1 MIMETT
7 WTDVFLY
14 FLKLG
19 LQAWGGGQV
28 VIGEMQRQTVA
39 MGWLTEAQFLEAY
52 AIGQMTPGPGTTYVV
67 PIGYQAAGI
76 AGALGAAVG
85 FFLPTVSIGFAL
97 ILIWHR
103 IRESRWPAAI
113 RDALM
118 PVGRGLVLASVY
130 TVGRSALGDFLT
142 AGIACA
148 SLLVFWRTPLPT
160 PVVILVAGGLG
171 AIYLQR

>member
-1 MIMETT
+1 MMETT
-7 WTDVFLY
+7 WMDVFLY

-103 IRESRWPAAI
+103 
-113 RDALM
+113 
-118 PVGRGLVLASVY
+118 
-130 TVGRSALGDFLT
+130 
-142 AGIACA
+142 
-148 SLLVFWRTPLPT
+148 
-160 PVVILVAGGLG
+160 
-171 AIYLQR
+171 